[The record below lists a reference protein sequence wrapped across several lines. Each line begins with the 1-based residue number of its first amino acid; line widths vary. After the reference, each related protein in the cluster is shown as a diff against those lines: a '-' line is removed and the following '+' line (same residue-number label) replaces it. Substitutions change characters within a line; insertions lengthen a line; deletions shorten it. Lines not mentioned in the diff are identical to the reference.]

1 MARWRRVKSV
11 ARIMVDK
18 RVGGEWRRR
27 TRRRVRVE
35 KIGEEE
41 EERCNEGLCMYDE
54 SGEKMNG
61 LKVPR

>member
-27 TRRRVRVE
+27 TGRRGRVE

-41 EERCNEGLCMYDE
+41 EEKCWRKRDE
-54 SGEKMNG
+54 EEEE
-61 LKVPR
+61 